1 MGSIDVLDHY
11 DVIPAT
17 NGKKLV
23 NGELKEHNLR
33 KEGVV
38 PQYSLEDL
46 PEEKLQHSTAP
57 WYSHLNE
64 PLTENFRQGCPPL
77 LIGGSAL
84 GKGIF
89 TDDEILQSTEP
100 YRVIRLA
107 FQYGIRAIDT
117 SPFYHPSEISLGRI
131 LKALSKE
138 YPRESYYLQTKVG
151 RYGQEKKDF
160 DYSPDRI
167 RESVATSLR
176 RLNTTYLDSVVL
188 HDVEFVCDDV
198 GPSQKAGFAARDVV
212 GDAEIRN
219 QCGLCDVD
227 QDDQSL
233 TLTVHGKGD
242 EKILAAIRTLFELK
256 EQGIVRNVGIGGYPL
271 PTLLRLSRLIASH
284 APFRAVDII
293 VNYSNHTLQNDLLSR
308 YAAQFAQ
315 EPKKARLTSVKAIG
329 KDSAFLPDW
338 IAPTIINASP
348 FSMGLLTDKG
358 PPAWH
363 PASEKLK
370 SLCIEASET
379 LSKKGQSLAKVA
391 AHFGFRGSE
400 LKKQDSN
407 SNYPTPHL
415 ATIVGMNSVE
425 QVHQAVQTYRAIL
438 ADAHLSNKNADQ
450 VAFSMSD
457 KEVQSYKSYSKQQRQ
472 DEEYVINLFK
482 SHEFRDWTWASPP
495 PPL

>member
-1 MGSIDVLDHY
+1 MGSIDTLDHY
-11 DVIPAT
+11 DVKPIT
-17 NGKKLV
+17 NGKKMV
-23 NGELKEHNLR
+23 NGELKEYELR

-38 PQYSLEDL
+38 PQYHLEDL
-46 PEEKLQHSTAP
+46 KDEELQHSTAP

-64 PLTENFRQGCPPL
+64 PLTENFRQGCPPI

-131 LKALSKE
+131 LNALSTE

-176 RLNTTYLDSVVL
+176 RLNTNYLDSVVL

-198 GPSQKAGFAARDVV
+198 GPSQKAGFAARDAVV
-212 GDAEIRN
+212 DDKVRKE
-219 QCGLCDVD
+219 CGLCDDD
-227 QDDQSL
+227 QDTDGL
-233 TLTVHGKGD
+233 TATIHGQGD

-256 EQGIVRNVGIGGYPL
+256 QQGIIRNVGIGGYPL

-293 VNYSNHTLQNDLLSR
+293 VNYSNHTLQNDLLSQ
-308 YAAQFAQ
+308 YTTKFAQ
-315 EPKKARLTSVKAIG
+315 EPRQSRLLSVERNGGRATS
-329 KDSAFLPDW
+329 LPDW

-358 PPAWH
+358 PPPWH

-370 SLCIEASET
+370 SLCVEASET
-379 LSKKGQSLAKVA
+379 LSAKGQSLAKVA

-400 LKKQDSN
+400 LKKQGSN
-407 SNYPTPHL
+407 HSSATDYPTPFM

-425 QVHQAVQTYRAIL
+425 QVHQAVQTYRSTL
-438 ADAHLSNKNADQ
+438 ADAHLSNQND
-450 VAFSMSD
+450 VAFPMS
-457 KEVQSYKSYSKQQRQ
+457 KEELEVYRPFSKQQRQ
-472 DEEYVINLFK
+472 DEQYVINLFE
-482 SHEFRDWTWASPP
+482 SNGLRDWTWASPP
-495 PPL
+495 S

>member
-1 MGSIDVLDHY
+1 MGSIDTLDHY
-11 DVIPAT
+11 DVKPAL
-17 NGKKLV
+17 NGRKLV
-23 NGELKEHNLR
+23 NGELRDYNLR

-38 PQYSLEDL
+38 PQYELEDL
-46 PEEKLQHSTAP
+46 ADEELQHSTAP

-188 HDVEFVCDDV
+188 HDVEFVCDDI
-198 GPSQKAGFAARDVV
+198 GPSQKAGFAARDAVE
-212 GDAEIRN
+212 DATVRKE
-219 QCGLCDVD
+219 CGLS
-227 QDDQSL
+227 DDDTL
-233 TLTVHGKGD
+233 TATVHGQGD

-284 APFRAVDII
+284 APFRAVDIL
-293 VNYSNHTLQNDLLSR
+293 VNYSNHTLQNDLLSQ
-308 YAAQFAQ
+308 YTAKFAQ
-315 EPKKARLTSVKAIG
+315 EPKQARLSGAQRAGISV
-329 KDSAFLPDW
+329 PDW

-363 PASEKLK
+363 PANQKLK
-370 SLCIEASET
+370 SLCLEASET
-379 LSKKGQSLAKVA
+379 LSARGQSLAKVA

-400 LKKQDSN
+400 LKKQGSN
-407 SNYPTPHL
+407 PGDYPTPYM

-438 ADAHLSNKNADQ
+438 ADAHLSQQHDADQ
-450 VAFSMSD
+450 VAFSMP
-457 KEVQSYKSYSKQQRQ
+457 EEELRQYRAQSKQQRQ
-472 DEEYVINLFK
+472 DEQYVINLFQ
-482 SHEFRDWTWASPP
+482 SHGFRDWTWASPP
-495 PPL
+495 S